1 MRNRAT
7 DEDGKGTRD
16 RILAAA
22 YELFYRHGFVRV
34 ALDEIAVK
42 AGVTKR
48 TLYYHFRSKDDLLA
62 AALEQHSKL
71 ALARVRTWYTTLPE
85 DPVAAI
91 DTLFAELGRWAAD
104 PNFEGA
110 GYTRLVMELADLP
123 GHPARAVAR
132 RHKATVEGWL
142 ADELARRNVATAK
155 ECARKITILFEGA
168 MSLALIHGDASFA
181 GSAAEIGRRLVSE
194 GLAATS

>member
-1 MRNRAT
+1 MQKKAT
-7 DEDGKGTRD
+7 DGSVKGTRD
-16 RILAAA
+16 KILAAA

-34 ALDEIAVK
+34 ALDEIADK

-62 AALEQHSKL
+62 AALEEHSKL
-71 ALARVRTWYTTLPE
+71 ALARIRTWYTTLPD

-91 DTLFAELGRWAAD
+91 DALFAELGRWAAS
-104 PNFEGA
+104 PKFEGA

-132 RHKATVEGWL
+132 RHKATVETWL
-142 ADELARRNVATAK
+142 ADELKKRNVAAAR

-168 MSLALIHGDASFA
+168 MTLMLVHGDPSFA
-181 GSAAEIGRRLVSE
+181 GSAAEMGRRLVS
-194 GLAATS
+194 GGRAATS

>member
-1 MRNRAT
+1 MQDKAT
-7 DEDGKGTRD
+7 NETGEGTKN

-22 YELFYRHGFVRV
+22 YELFYRRGFVRV
-34 ALDEIAVK
+34 ALEEIADK

-71 ALARVRTWYTTLPE
+71 ALARIRTWYTTLPD
-85 DPVAAI
+85 DPMAAI
-91 DTLFAELGRWAAD
+91 DMLFAELARWAAD
-104 PNFEGA
+104 PQFEGG

-132 RHKATVEGWL
+132 RHKATIENWL
-142 ADELARRNVATAK
+142 KDELSRRNVSDPS
-155 ECARKITILFEGA
+155 ECARKIALLFEGA
-168 MSLALIHGDASFA
+168 MVLSLVHGDPTYA
-181 GSAAEIGRRLVSE
+181 GTAADMARRVVRE
-194 GLAATS
+194 NTETS